1 MLRFIIGYMH
11 PDDSND
17 RNALT
22 FKVKTYNKY
31 VCVGTVRFLCSF
43 ILNSHTVSSSY
54 VYVYT
59 GCSTGVLI
67 NP

>member
-1 MLRFIIGYMH
+1 MLRCIIGYIN

-22 FKVKTYNKY
+22 FRVKTYNKY
-31 VCVGTVRFLCSF
+31 VCVGSVMFLCSF
-43 ILNSHTVSSSY
+43 ILNSCTVSSSY

-67 NP
+67 SP